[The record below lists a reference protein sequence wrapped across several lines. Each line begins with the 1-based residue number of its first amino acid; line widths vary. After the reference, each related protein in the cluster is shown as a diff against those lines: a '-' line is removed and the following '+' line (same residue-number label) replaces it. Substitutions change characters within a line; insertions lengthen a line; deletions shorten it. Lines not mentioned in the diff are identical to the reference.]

1 MVHLYDDELYL
12 YNELSDEE
20 WVEKLMS
27 VPPIEALHRY
37 FFKVKCAPFL
47 QYIAKNIM
55 NTDQVESIMGEFYEF
70 LQKDDWYVLRKYR
83 AANGA
88 SLSTFLARCTLNYFC
103 KQKHKEEKMSGMYI
117 YYDDITAQLETFAAT
132 SDEMTMDLPVLK
144 AFDSLSERN
153 KIILQLLVI
162 NEQSAIE
169 AADTIWKLTRSK
181 ERDWHKLPLK
191 RVQSTISMMKQ
202 RAIYE
207 LLEKLNEVKN

>member
-1 MVHLYDDELYL
+1 MAFLYDDDLHY
-12 YNELSDEE
+12 YNGLSDEE

-88 SLSTFLARCTLNYFC
+88 SLSTYLARCTLNYFC
-103 KQKHKEEKMSGMYI
+103 KQKHKEDKQACQYV
-117 YYDDITAQLETFAAT
+117 YYDDIATQLETFAAT
-132 SDEMTMDLPVLK
+132 NEEKAMDLPVLK
-144 AFDSLSERN
+144 AFDNLSERN

-162 NEQSAIE
+162 KEQSAIE
-169 AADTIWKLTRSK
+169 AADVIWKLTRSK
-181 ERDWHKLPLK
+181 ERDWHKLPAK

-207 LLEKLNEVKN
+207 LLEKLNEVRN